1 MGARFD
7 VPFSCSLSGINASQ
21 SSSARQLKNSLLLIC
36 GSRKDREPI
45 QDKPAGISAPS
56 DGHPRPRCGPFCLY
70 YDEVMFAAS
79 DACRLARAVQATRFR
94 KLWLPTRCQGG
105 YK

>member
-7 VPFSCSLSGINASQ
+7 VPFSWSRSGINASQ

-36 GSRKDREPI
+36 GSRKDGEPI

-56 DGHPRPRCGPFCLY
+56 GGHPRPRRGPFCLY
-70 YDEVMFAAS
+70 YDEVMFAGS